1 MGAALLRIRP
11 RPDVCDVG
19 RRGVSSVCET
29 LLGVF
34 GAVAPVVVGGVFR
47 FVPGGFTLIAA
58 VVCALATAG
67 MVVSVFSPIRTIPAS
82 ADWSAAKRDS
92 CGVPRCEGVRGD
104 ATHAR

>member
-11 RPDVCDVG
+11 RADVYDVG
-19 RRGVSSVCET
+19 RRGRVSSVCET

-34 GAVAPVVVGGVFR
+34 GAVAPVVVGGMLR

-67 MVVSVFSPIRTIPAS
+67 MVVAVFSPIRTIPAS
-82 ADWSAAKRDS
+82 ADW
-92 CGVPRCEGVRGD
+92 ERGE
-104 ATHAR
+104 A

>member
-11 RPDVCDVG
+11 RADVYDVD
-19 RRGVSSVCET
+19 RRGRVSSVCET

-34 GAVAPVVVGGVFR
+34 GAVAPVVVGGVLR

-67 MVVSVFSPIRTIPAS
+67 MVVAVFSPIRTIPAS
-82 ADWSAAKRDS
+82 ADWERSEA
-92 CGVPRCEGVRGD
+92 
-104 ATHAR
+104 

>member
-11 RPDVCDVG
+11 RADVYDVG
-19 RRGVSSVCET
+19 RRGRVSSVCET

-34 GAVAPVVVGGVFR
+34 GAVAPVVVGGMLR

-67 MVVSVFSPIRTIPAS
+67 MVVAVFSPIRTIPAS
-82 ADWSAAKRDS
+82 ADWERSE
-92 CGVPRCEGVRGD
+92 V
-104 ATHAR
+104 

>member
-11 RPDVCDVG
+11 RADVCDVG
-19 RRGVSSVCET
+19 RGGVSSVCET

-34 GAVAPVVVGGVFR
+34 GAVLR

-82 ADWSAAKRDS
+82 ADWERSEA
-92 CGVPRCEGVRGD
+92 
-104 ATHAR
+104 

>member
-11 RPDVCDVG
+11 RADVCDVG
-19 RRGVSSVCET
+19 RRGRVSSVCET

-34 GAVAPVVVGGVFR
+34 GAVAPVVVGGMLR

-67 MVVSVFSPIRTIPAS
+67 MVVAVFSPIRTIPAS
-82 ADWSAAKRDS
+82 ADW
-92 CGVPRCEGVRGD
+92 ERGE
-104 ATHAR
+104 A

>member
-11 RPDVCDVG
+11 RADVYDVG
-19 RRGVSSVCET
+19 RRGRVSSVCET

-34 GAVAPVVVGGVFR
+34 GAVAPVVVGGVLR

-67 MVVSVFSPIRTIPAS
+67 MVVVVFSPIRTIPAS
-82 ADWSAAKRDS
+82 ADW
-92 CGVPRCEGVRGD
+92 ERGE
-104 ATHAR
+104 A

>member
-11 RPDVCDVG
+11 RADVYDVG
-19 RRGVSSVCET
+19 RRGRVSSVCET

-34 GAVAPVVVGGVFR
+34 GAVAPVVVGGVLR

-67 MVVSVFSPIRTIPAS
+67 MVVAVFSPIRTIPAS
-82 ADWSAAKRDS
+82 ADWERSAA
-92 CGVPRCEGVRGD
+92 
-104 ATHAR
+104 

>member
-11 RPDVCDVG
+11 RADVYDVG
-19 RRGVSSVCET
+19 RRGRVSSVCET

-34 GAVAPVVVGGVFR
+34 GAVAPVVVGGVLR

-67 MVVSVFSPIRTIPAS
+67 MVMAVFSPIRTIIPAS
-82 ADWSAAKRDS
+82 ADWERSEA
-92 CGVPRCEGVRGD
+92 
-104 ATHAR
+104 

>member
-11 RPDVCDVG
+11 RADVYDAGRG

-34 GAVAPVVVGGVFR
+34 GAVAPVVVGGMLR
-47 FVPGGFTLIAA
+47 FVPDGFTLIAA

-67 MVVSVFSPIRTIPAS
+67 MVVAVFSPIRTIPAS
-82 ADWSAAKRDS
+82 ADWERSEA
-92 CGVPRCEGVRGD
+92 
-104 ATHAR
+104 

>member
-19 RRGVSSVCET
+19 RRRVSSVCET

-34 GAVAPVVVGGVFR
+34 GAVAPVVVGGVLQ

-67 MVVSVFSPIRTIPAS
+67 MVVAVFSPIRTIPAS
-82 ADWSAAKRDS
+82 ADWERSEA
-92 CGVPRCEGVRGD
+92 
-104 ATHAR
+104 

>member
-11 RPDVCDVG
+11 RADVYDVG
-19 RRGVSSVCET
+19 RRGRVSSVCET

-34 GAVAPVVVGGVFR
+34 GAVAPVVVGGVLR

-67 MVVSVFSPIRTIPAS
+67 MVVAVFSSIRTIPAS
-82 ADWSAAKRDS
+82 ADWERSEA
-92 CGVPRCEGVRGD
+92 
-104 ATHAR
+104 

>member
-11 RPDVCDVG
+11 RADVYDVG
-19 RRGVSSVCET
+19 RRGCVSSVCET

-34 GAVAPVVVGGVFR
+34 GAVAPVVVGGVLR

-67 MVVSVFSPIRTIPAS
+67 MVVAVFSPIRTIPAS
-82 ADWSAAKRDS
+82 ADWERSEA
-92 CGVPRCEGVRGD
+92 
-104 ATHAR
+104 